1 MVKDATRMD
10 YGITFSH
17 ITHNI
22 FMLWVIWENVI
33 P

>member
-22 FMLWVIWENVI
+22 FMLWVI
-33 P
+33 